1 MKQVAPI
8 KVPSHLSHLSQLDH
22 LRPPTGWKTDCAVLS
37 TYSAHTSVLAAVLL
51 ALSGQEDETG
61 SGSKVAFA
69 RALTELR
76 GKVHFVLQ
84 SGRLVMPRNP
94 PAVVALL
101 DQFLLQVP
109 WDEGSKE
116 AYKGQSWHPKFALV
130 RHVPAIERQQG
141 ERWVFM
147 LGSRNLTLDSS
158 WDMGLVLKTT
168 EDLTGGHKTSPQAI
182 EGIQKLTI
190 DLVGLFPEAL
200 KSWAGHANSLR
211 NAKWQVPA
219 GVLIEGIHLE
229 LPVAP
234 GMPERGF
241 PQPIPNT
248 TRVLA
253 VAPFLDGGT
262 VAAVAAWGGAGV
274 TRQLVSTR
282 MALDTVAAQTQNQLA
297 KFDALLTLS
306 APDHEVILGPESTSE
321 EEQIAADQIGLHAKL
336 LFAEHAAGCALWMG
350 SPNLTDRAW
359 SRNAECYVHISVPK
373 PIKDAGKDLLE
384 GLSAFVDLAIPVAL
398 EEFDGIPA
406 EETNEIRL
414 SEARTQVAAR
424 MEKALQCEG
433 KNQSLIV
440 QCIGS
445 PHPDAINI
453 ALYCGPL
460 TGQAMPWPGG
470 ASQLEIPVAAKSASR
485 SNCLRVRL
493 RLEDTEVEWL
503 QVVPWN
509 PALTEERDT
518 AVLSDYLGPRQM
530 LSWIHEVLNGF
541 SDGDEGGAWDAPPS
555 KARSASRGKSAVL
568 GLPSIDQALRMWLKD
583 QTQLDE
589 VDRILKIC
597 SQKSK
602 SSPQSDSADDK
613 LIEVHLR
620 KFSRSWL
627 TLRKGLKGDGA

>member
-1 MKQVAPI
+1 MKQITPDKAPA
-8 KVPSHLSHLSQLDH
+8 HLSHLSQLDH
-22 LRPPTGWKTDCAVLS
+22 LRPPVGWKTDCAVLS

-51 ALSGQEDETG
+51 ALSGQEDEFV

-76 GKVHFVLQ
+76 GKVHFMLQ
-84 SGRLVMPRNP
+84 SGRLAMPSNP

-101 DQFLLQVP
+101 DQFLLQLP
-109 WDEGSKE
+109 WDEGSKG

-130 RHVPAIERQQG
+130 RHVPTVEGIQG

-147 LGSRNLTLDSS
+147 LGSRNLTLDMS

-168 EDLTGGHKTSPQAI
+168 EEIVSGHRTSHQFI
-182 EGIQKLTI
+182 GGIQN
-190 DLVGLFPEAL
+190 LVSDVIGLFPTEL
-200 KSWAGHANSLR
+200 KPWAGHVKSLANV
-211 NAKWQVPA
+211 KWQVPA
-219 GVLIEGIHLE
+219 GMVVEGIHLE
-229 LPVAP
+229 LPGKV
-234 GMPERGF
+234 GRGF
-241 PQPIPNT
+241 PNQILNT

-262 VAAVAAWGGAGV
+262 VAAVASWGGTGV
-274 TRQLVSTR
+274 TRRLVSTR
-282 MALDTVAAQTQNQLA
+282 MALDAVATQSQEHLE
-297 KFDALLTLS
+297 KFDALLTMS
-306 APDHEVILGPESTSE
+306 PPDHEVILGSETTSE

-336 LFAEHAAGCALWMG
+336 LFVEHVAGYTLWMG
-350 SPNLTDRAW
+350 SPNLTGRAW
-359 SRNAECYVHISVPK
+359 SRNAECYVHISIPK
-373 PIKDAGKDLLE
+373 PIKDAGKELLE
-384 GLSAFVDLAIPVAL
+384 GLSAFVSLAKPVAID
-398 EEFDGIPA
+398 EFDGVPA
-406 EETNEIRL
+406 EETNEMRL

-445 PHPDAINI
+445 PHPDSTNI
-453 ALYCGPL
+453 AVYCGPL
-460 TGQAMPWPGG
+460 TGQAMSWPWGT
-470 ASQLEIPVAAKSASR
+470 SQLEIPAAAKSASP

-493 RLEDTEVEWL
+493 QLGDSEVEWL

-509 PALTEERDT
+509 PALTEARDT

-541 SDGDEGGAWDAPPS
+541 SDGDEGGAWDAPPR
-555 KARSASRGKSAVL
+555 KARTASRGKAAVL
-568 GLPSIDQALRMWLKD
+568 GLPSIDQALRIWLKNK
-583 QTQLDE
+583 TQLEE

-627 TLRKGLKGDGA
+627 TLLKGLKGDGT